1 MSVRNIVPWGP
12 RNAVP
17 ATSENA
23 QHPVM
28 SLQRE
33 MNRLFDD
40 VFRGF
45 DTGFPTLF
53 GSDAVRATW
62 PRLEVTDDDKEVR
75 IVAELPGV
83 DKKDVEL
90 LLDDGVLTIRGE
102 KRSENEDA
110 KRQFS
115 ERYYG
120 KFERRV
126 QLGYDIDEDNIR
138 ANYRD
143 GLLEV
148 VLPKN
153 QDTQSRVKRITL
165 DE

>member
-1 MSVRNIVPWGP
+1 RAEFHQRGSYPSGRFGIWHRTAFRPTCYSRRLKMSVRNIVPWGP

-75 IVAELPGV
+75 IVAELPGM
-83 DKKDVEL
+83 DKKDV
-90 LLDDGVLTIRGE
+90 
-102 KRSENEDA
+102 
-110 KRQFS
+110 
-115 ERYYG
+115 
-120 KFERRV
+120 
-126 QLGYDIDEDNIR
+126 
-138 ANYRD
+138 
-143 GLLEV
+143 
-148 VLPKN
+148 
-153 QDTQSRVKRITL
+153 
-165 DE
+165 